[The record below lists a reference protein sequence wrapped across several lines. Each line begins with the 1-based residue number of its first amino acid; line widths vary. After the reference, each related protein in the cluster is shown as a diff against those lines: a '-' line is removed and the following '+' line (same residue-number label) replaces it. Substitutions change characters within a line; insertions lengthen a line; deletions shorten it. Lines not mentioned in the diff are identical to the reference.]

1 MTRKRTTLHSHSVK
15 HLEDPKD
22 RPLVINVSPHCLW
35 TNPT

>member
-22 RPLVINVSPHCLW
+22 RPQGIQRESTLPLD
-35 TNPT
+35 